1 MAKRLNKRQQREL
14 EELRELEAAKI
25 ELSPQ
30 AEEELEENETESAT
44 QPVVAKKLN
53 AFAALNAGN
62 EGDEGAGEEGELSDS
77 MDEEEDKST
86 AQKVCVNRT
95 VVRSAHRPACPA
107 PQSSKKKKK
116 NKKKKKDTS
125 KALAETELPSTRLE
139 RQLAAGK
146 TKSKQTKKEA
156 GDDDLD
162 EVDKAIK
169 ELNLKY
175 GDSSTSRNPSNL
187 EEKDSVT
194 FAKIRGLL
202 SVDSKTLDP
211 DAELKRFFG
220 AKVVNSAQQSTDAK
234 QARHAK
240 MFEKHISRMRILFA
254 KPKMTWPIMS
264 SFGGLGMSALD
275 ESEVNDIR
283 NVHQHAEEMSG
294 ANERWFTFEHDAGY
308 RQIQLQFLG
317 AIKSHDP
324 NQLQALLSV
333 YPWHIDTLLQMA
345 AVYQQQGDIGA
356 AADFCERAMFAFDRA
371 LMPGFSLNG
380 TCRLDFDRVENRPL
394 FLALHREVTH
404 LAKRG
409 LWQTAFG
416 YAKILLSLDPHTDP
430 HGSLLW
436 LDFLAIKA
444 NNIAWLDQAAA
455 AMDVSY
461 LPGFAYNRALGMRI
475 KAQGRDDT
483 ASDKAL
489 QEAILAFP
497 QVILIL
503 ADKAGFTVDQKVRS
517 HSAFDMQV
525 AYSNKQD
532 ISLHLMA
539 HVYANRCAPLWKESS
554 VANWMRAQVAI
565 VADDLESGKRRLP
578 ATPVP
583 VDEHNQTGNMPL
595 WLIRHAYLSETYMGF
610 MPPDVAAHMGHAF
623 DPIPPFTAKTF
634 YNDAYFNSRGST
646 THRSAASHSN
656 GLQDPNLAGIRD
668 RLMNWVNQL
677 GGDEN
682 NRRGFMYA
690 ITEALRDMLTT
701 DEYANADPAQREAM
715 DDMLLNQIM
724 DDVLGGE
731 EDEDEADM
739 PGAFPQ

>member
-25 ELSPQ
+25 ELTQ
-30 AEEELEENETESAT
+30 QEEELKESEEEPEVKPPAS
-44 QPVVAKKLN
+44 KKLN
-53 AFAALNAGN
+53 AFAALNAGQGEN
-62 EGDEGAGEEGELSDS
+62 DDAGEDAEASDS
-77 MDEEEDKST
+77 VEEEEEKLTTQKST
-86 AQKVCVNRT
+86 
-95 VVRSAHRPACPA
+95 
-107 PQSSKKKKK
+107 KKKKK
-116 NKKKKKDTS
+116 NKKKRKDTS
-125 KALAETELPSTRLE
+125 NAVTETEVPSSRTE
-139 RQLAAGK
+139 VQTPAGK
-146 TKSKQTKKEA
+146 TRSKKGRKEEV
-156 GDDDLD
+156 DELD
-162 EVDKAIK
+162 EVDKAIR

-175 GDSSTSRNPSNL
+175 GDSSASQNTTNH
-187 EEKDSVT
+187 EEKDSAS
-194 FAKIRGLL
+194 FAKIRSLL
-202 SVDSKTLDP
+202 SVDPKALDS

-220 AKVVNSAQQSTDAK
+220 AKVVNSAQQSTGVK
-234 QARHAK
+234 EARHVK

-254 KPKMTWPIMS
+254 KPKMTWPITS

-283 NVHQHAEEMSG
+283 EVHQHAEEMSG
-294 ANERWFTFEHDAGY
+294 ANEKWFTFEHDAGY

-356 AADFCERAMFAFDRA
+356 AADYCERAMFAFDRA
-371 LMPGFSLNG
+371 LIPGFSLNG

-436 LDFLAIKA
+436 LDFLAIKS
-444 NNIAWLDQAAA
+444 NNIEWLDQVAA

-461 LPGFAYNRALGMRI
+461 LPGFAYNRALGLRI
-475 KAQGRDDT
+475 KAQGKDDLE
-483 ASDKAL
+483 SDKAL

-497 QVILIL
+497 QVILVL
-503 ADKAGFTVDQKVRS
+503 ADKAGFSVDQKVRS
-517 HSAFDMQV
+517 DSTFDMQV
-525 AYSNKQD
+525 AY
-532 ISLHLMA
+532 
-539 HVYANRCAPLWKESS
+539 RCAPLWKESS
-554 VANWMRAQVAI
+554 VANWMRQQVSI
-565 VADDLESGKRRLP
+565 VADDLASGKRRLP
-578 ATPVP
+578 VTPVP
-583 VDEHNQTGNMPL
+583 VDEQNHTGNMPL

-610 MPPDVAAHMGHAF
+610 MPPDVASHMGHAF

-634 YNDAYFNSRGST
+634 YNDAYFNSSRSS
-646 THRSAASHSN
+646 THRSMTSN
-656 GLQDPNLAGIRD
+656 SSGLQDPNLAGIRD

-701 DEYANADPAQREAM
+701 DEYANADPAQRRAM

-731 EDEDEADM
+731 EDEETDM